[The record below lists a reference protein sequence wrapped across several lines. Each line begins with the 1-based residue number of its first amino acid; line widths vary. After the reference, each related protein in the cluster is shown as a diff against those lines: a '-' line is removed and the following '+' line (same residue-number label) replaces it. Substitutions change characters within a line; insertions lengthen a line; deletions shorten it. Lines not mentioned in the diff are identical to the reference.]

1 MQLQLDEFLDAI
13 IKEALEICESEEIII
28 YTFAMYFDELN
39 NTISV
44 CFDTKDNSTEIL
56 NSNKTRHSKYFH
68 DALKKED
75 LDSMTKYSLSENR
88 NLSLGDFELV
98 DVCRTEIEIS
108 EINTNKLYLSMINA
122 INRNRLD
129 IIEMSN
135 DVSELALCCSGPLDD
150 TQFVWQALS

>member
-1 MQLQLDEFLDAI
+1 MQFQLDEFLDAI

-28 YTFAMYFDELN
+28 YTFAMYFDGLN
-39 NTISV
+39 STISV
-44 CFDTKDNSTEIL
+44 CFDTKDNSTEML

-98 DVCRTEIEIS
+98 DVCRTEIEVS
-108 EINTNKLYLSMINA
+108 EIDTNKLYLSMINA

-135 DVSELALCCSGPLDD
+135 DVSELALCCSGHLDD